1 MADPIAVAR
10 KLSTKVLKPLH
21 RVNDLKHSN
30 SGRRHPIQD
39 LESAKS
45 RVKKSP
51 SSFTPRNDGG
61 DFVSV
66 PALG

>member
-30 SGRRHPIQD
+30 SRRGHPIQD
-39 LESAKS
+39 LESANEQS
-45 RVKKSP
+45 QEIAVIVHP
-51 SSFTPRNDGG
+51 SER
-61 DFVSV
+61 
-66 PALG
+66 